1 MVTLVTLIFL
11 WSLFDTVL
19 AVPYFLSHKDVVPC
33 VISTI
38 PSLNDCYEL
47 LRLVS
52 SIHQFTAL
60 GTELVEVRMRRPGE
74 VVVLAGVSFLI
85 SLDNLHTET
94 TPTVTDREL
103 EAPDTPKSVVL
114 ILTGS
119 RLFHLDS
126 MDE

>member
-1 MVTLVTLIFL
+1 
-11 WSLFDTVL
+11 
-19 AVPYFLSHKDVVPC
+19 
-33 VISTI
+33 
-38 PSLNDCYEL
+38 
-47 LRLVS
+47 
-52 SIHQFTAL
+52 
-60 GTELVEVRMRRPGE
+60 MRRPGE

>member
-1 MVTLVTLIFL
+1 MVKPPYLRTALNTY
-11 WSLFDTVL
+11 S
-19 AVPYFLSHKDVVPC
+19 VPYFLSHKDVVPC

-38 PSLNDCYEL
+38 PPLTDCYEL